1 MTEEDFKELLN
12 NINDKVFKTCFQYQP
27 TAVEY
32 LQVFVS
38 SIAALLDLEHL
49 AIKDTNFVNAELEE
63 YFCDVV
69 YETKLKPLPNTK
81 GSKHEVRVILL
92 FEHKKGIKSYF
103 DLFLQLLIYI
113 CSVWTQDRN
122 AKRSPTIVIPLVI
135 NQSIKKLTE
144 RTLHD
149 SFKHV
154 PNELLKFIPQLQYHL
169 LNIQPL
175 DKDTLLSLQ
184 EDGLLRSL
192 FMAYIAVED
201 KNRVDNMLIEIF
213 KFMQSSPHLK
223 QIFQQLFVFLA
234 QEGYF
239 STSEI
244 KDMLKEYLSSK
255 EEKIMMTTAQVWAK
269 EGEER
274 GEKRGKEIGR
284 VLTAR
289 LTVLRGCIKG
299 YQAEVLSDLSGL
311 DLESVM
317 NLINEFNVVKK
328 AWLNSNA
335 HIANL
340 TKVTT
345 LSEDEIKYIL
355 ERLTNQA

>member
-1 MTEEDFKELLN
+1 MNEQNLEELLN
-12 NINDKVFKTCFQYQP
+12 NINDKVFKSCFQYQP

-49 AIKDTNFVNAELEE
+49 TLKDTNFVNADLEE

-69 YETKLKPLPNTK
+69 YETKLKPLSNAK

-113 CSVWTQDRN
+113 CAVWTQDRN
-122 AKRSPTIVIPLVI
+122 SKHSPTIVIPLVI
-135 NQSIKKLTE
+135 NQSIKKLKE
-144 RTLHD
+144 RTLHE

-192 FMAYIAVED
+192 LMAYIAVED

-213 KFMQSSPHLK
+213 KFMQSNPHLK
-223 QIFQQLFVFLA
+223 QNFQQLFVFLA

-239 STSEI
+239 SPSEI
-244 KDMLKEYLSSK
+244 KEMLKEYLSSK
-255 EEKIMMTTAQVWAK
+255 EEKEMMTTAQVWAK

-274 GEKRGKEIGR
+274 GKEIGKEIE
-284 VLTAR
+284 AR
-289 LTVLRGCIKG
+289 LSVLRGYIKG

-311 DLESVM
+311 DLVNVM
-317 NLINEFNVVKK
+317 TLISDCNWVKK
-328 AWLNSNA
+328 AWLNSNV
-335 HIANL
+335 HIATL
-340 TKVTT
+340 TKETT
-345 LSEDEIKYIL
+345 LSEDEIKFII
-355 ERLTNQA
+355 ERLKNQA

>member
-1 MTEEDFKELLN
+1 MMNKQDFEELLN
-12 NINDKVFKTCFQYQP
+12 NINDKVFKSCFQYQP

-38 SIAALLDLEHL
+38 SVAELLDLEHL
-49 AIKDTNFVNAELEE
+49 ALKDTNFVNADLEE

-69 YETKLKPLPNTK
+69 YETKLKPTPNAK

-103 DLFLQLLIYI
+103 DLFLQLLTYI
-113 CSVWTQDRN
+113 CAVWTQDRN
-122 AKRSPTIVIPLVI
+122 AKRSPTIVVPLVI

-149 SFKHV
+149 SFKHI

-175 DKDTLLSLQ
+175 EKETLLSLK
-184 EDGLLRSL
+184 EEGLLRSL

-201 KNRVDNMLIEIF
+201 KNRVDNMLIEVF

-223 QIFQQLFVFLA
+223 QNFQQLFAFLA

-255 EEKIMMTTAQVWAK
+255 EEREMMTTAQVWTK

-274 GEKRGKEIGR
+274 GKEIGK
-284 VLTAR
+284 VLAAR
-289 LTVLRGCIKG
+289 LTVLRGYIRG

-311 DLESVM
+311 DLETVVT
-317 NLINEFNVVKK
+317 LINDFNIVKK
-328 AWLNSNA
+328 ARLNA
-335 HIANL
+335 HTPFANL
-340 TKVTT
+340 VKETT
-345 LSEDEIKYIL
+345 LSEDEIRYVIEQLK
-355 ERLTNQA
+355 NQA